1 MNKHTLLTWI
11 GTALAAVLFGAS
23 APARG
28 ELVVIVNP
36 QSGVDQLTRTQ
47 VINIF
52 LGNHR
57 EFPNGSRAQPFDLPT
72 GNSGKNA
79 FYRNLVNKDMNQM
92 TAYWSRLVFAGNTSP
107 PMQATNVQEVIEAVA
122 ANRGA
127 IGYIERQSVHESER
141 VRIVF
146 SLPEK

>member
-1 MNKHTLLTWI
+1 MNKHLLTWI
-11 GTALAAVLFGAS
+11 GTILALALFGAS

-36 QSGVDQLTRTQ
+36 QIGVDQLTRSQ

-57 EFPNGSRAQPFDLPT
+57 EFPDGSRALPFDLPT
-72 GNSGKNA
+72 GNPEKTM

-92 TAYWSRLVFAGNTSP
+92 TAYWSRLVFAGSTSP
-107 PMQATNVQEVIEAVA
+107 PAQAATVQEVIETVA

-127 IGYIERQSVHESER
+127 IAYVERQSIQKSER

-146 SLPEK
+146 NLPEK